1 MERRRGR
8 SGDEECEEGK
18 EENYFWILRASK
30 VSTEFWGCSRLWE
43 GKDRRPKG
51 KKSSVAL

>member
-30 VSTEFWGCSRLWE
+30 VSTEFWGCSRFMGGE
-43 GKDRRPKG
+43 GPKTEG
-51 KKSSVAL
+51 EEE